1 MIHLIEGSVEVTMP
15 GYVDADGHVIEDVA
29 ELVKFLDP
37 PFDRMRTTLDVLPGG
52 DRFHTP
58 SGRIAS
64 MPPMFSSRPTT
75 NDGRTL

>member
-37 PFDRMRTTLDVLPGG
+37 PFDRMRCSELTYSPADALGG
-52 DRFHTP
+52 FARRRHTATK
-58 SGRIAS
+58 INAA
-64 MPPMFSSRPTT
+64 TKI
-75 NDGRTL
+75 